1 MDRSAAIRLGALL
14 AVVAAVGLA
23 AGVGPVGGGL
33 GSLGA
38 DAATDRTVGECAAGP
53 STEVVGCWNGIEHDA
68 ELGIDQSDG
77 LTESELRAVADR
89 AMARV
94 EQIRERPFR
103 EDVPVVTMSREQ
115 YQDRGDSGQ
124 DRAYDRW
131 NDQVWKALFIVGEDT
146 SSAAAIDATFGGAV
160 AGFYSSSDD
169 QITIV
174 VDSGTE
180 LQISAGT
187 LHHEFV
193 HAMQDQYE
201 DLSAERYTGATQD
214 ADLAIDGLVEG
225 EANHIENEYERRCGE
240 AWECLAEPSGGGSEF
255 DGNVGILQTILQPY
269 QDGPV
274 LIDSLLDR
282 SGWAAV
288 DELHEAPPETVAQ
301 VIHVDLDREFREVS
315 VEDAA
320 TGGWEL
326 FDEQGVDGAETV
338 GEASMYVM
346 FWYQAFEFGA
356 DTVDPDEHTMR
367 PGSFNEPYYEEYGY
381 EFAYNYRG
389 PATDGWAGDELYPYR
404 NGDRD
409 GYVWVTEWQTERDAA
424 QFRETYQ
431 RLLAAH
437 DSVRTKEG
445 IVEIGSGPF
454 RGSYGVERDGTTVE
468 IVHADTAA
476 GVSELRPSLDPSEP
490 AADPAAA
497 VGTVEADLEAIAA
510 ALADADGQ
518 LGELEASVERGNES
532 ASLRAELSTLGEELT
547 GVAAQL
553 AAVENRTGTIGADL
567 GNESLNERLG
577 DADERRAL
585 LEERAGTL
593 TGRVEELRAQLGP
606 RESASDSGPGFGVLV
621 AVAALLVL
629 ARRRSSR

>member
-14 AVVAAVGLA
+14 AVVAAAGLA

-33 GSLGA
+33 GSVGP
-38 DAATDRTVGECAAGP
+38 DTATDRTVGECPAGP

-115 YQDRGDSGQ
+115 YRDRGDGSQ

-146 SSAAAIDATFGGAV
+146 SSATAIDATFGGAV

-169 QITIV
+169 RITIV
-174 VDSGTE
+174 VDSGAE

-201 DLSAERYTGATQD
+201 DLSAERYAGATQD
-214 ADLAIDGLVEG
+214 AGLAIDGLVEG

-240 AWECLAEPSGGGSEF
+240 AWTCLAEPSGGGEF

-274 LIDSLLDR
+274 LIDALLDR
-282 SGWAAV
+282 GGWAAV
-288 DELHEAPPETVAQ
+288 DELHEAPPETTAQ
-301 VIHVDLDREFREVS
+301 VIHADLDRESREVS
-315 VEDAA
+315 FEDAA

-338 GEASMYVM
+338 GEAAMYVM
-346 FWYQAFEFGA
+346 FWYQAFEFDA
-356 DTVDPDEHTMR
+356 DTVDPDGHTMR

-389 PATDGWAGDELYPYR
+389 SATDGWAGDELYPYR

-409 GYVWVTEWQTERDAA
+409 GYVWVTEWRTERDAA
-424 QFRETYQ
+424 QFRETYE

-437 DSVRTKEG
+437 DGVATEEG

-468 IVHADTAA
+468 IVHADAAA
-476 GVSELRPSLDPSEP
+476 GVFELRPSLEPSEP
-490 AADPAAA
+490 AADPTAA
-497 VGTVEADLEAIAA
+497 VETVETDLAVIAD
-510 ALADADGQ
+510 ALTDADGR
-518 LGELEASVERGNES
+518 LGELEAAVERGNES
-532 ASLRAELSTLGEELT
+532 ASPRAELSTLGEELA
-547 GVAAQL
+547 GVEAQL
-553 AAVENRTGTIGADL
+553 AAVETRTEAIGADL
-567 GNESLNERLG
+567 GNESLEERLG
-577 DADERRAL
+577 DASARRAS
-585 LEERAGTL
+585 LETRAGEL
-593 TGRVEELRAQLGP
+593 TDRLEGLRARLGP
-606 RESASDSGPGFGVLV
+606 RESASDSGPGFGMLV

-629 ARRRSSR
+629 ARRRSGR

>member
-14 AVVAAVGLA
+14 VVVVAVGLA

-115 YQDRGDSGQ
+115 YRDRGNDGQ

-131 NDQVWKALFIVGEDT
+131 NDQVWKALFIIGEDT

-160 AGFYSSSDD
+160 AGFYSSSNDR
-169 QITIV
+169 ITIV
-174 VDSGTE
+174 VDSGTD

-201 DLSAERYTGATQD
+201 DLSAERYAGATQD

-240 AWECLAEPSGGGSEF
+240 AWACLAEPSGGGEF

-282 SGWAAV
+282 GGWAAV
-288 DELHEAPPETVAQ
+288 DELYEAPPETAAQ
-301 VIHVDLDREFREVS
+301 VIHADLDRESREVS
-315 VEDAA
+315 FEDAA

-326 FDEQGVDGAETV
+326 FNEQGVDGAETV

-356 DTVDPDEHTMR
+356 DTVDPDGHTME

-381 EFAYNYRG
+381 EFAYNYRA

-424 QFRETYQ
+424 QFRETYE

-437 DSVRTKEG
+437 DGVTTEEG

-454 RGSYGVERDGTTVE
+454 RGSYGVEREGTTVE

-490 AADPAAA
+490 AADPTAA
-497 VGTVEADLEAIAA
+497 VETVETDLEAIAA
-510 ALADADGQ
+510 ALADADGR
-518 LGELEASVERGNES
+518 LGELEAAVERGNES

-547 GVAAQL
+547 GVEAQL
-553 AAVENRTGTIGADL
+553 AAVENRTGAIGADL
-567 GNESLNERLG
+567 GNESLEKRLE
-577 DADERRAL
+577 DAEGRRTSLEGRAGKL
-585 LEERAGTL
+585 TDRLEEL
-593 TGRVEELRAQLGP
+593 QAQLGP
-606 RESASDSGPGFGVLV
+606 RESASDSGPGFGVLA

-629 ARRRSSR
+629 ARRRSGR